1 MSNLH
6 KSIVLQFSI
15 FTNTPY
21 NIHTTEIHST
31 GVMVHTRVVAR
42 RTGDIKEESRTKQN
56 DSRDA
61 AYDQPHV
68 LISNLGEDKT
78 AGCGLPESHRIARRA
93 PSYPMIGSNTNT
105 KQTQIRMK
113 IQIQIPSQSIAGT
126 AHFRSRD

>member
-1 MSNLH
+1 MSNLD

-21 NIHTTEIHST
+21 NIHTTEIYST
-31 GVMVHTRVVAR
+31 GVMVHT

-68 LISNLGEDKT
+68 LISNPREDKT

-93 PSYPMIGSNTNT
+93 PSYPVIGSNTNT
-105 KQTQIRMK
+105 DTNTNTNTNKNENSNTNTEPEYCRNSPFQI
-113 IQIQIPSQSIAGT
+113 S
-126 AHFRSRD
+126 